1 MRCDLLVVGEFVLT
15 ALAEPRKEWREADV
29 LPGCADAEPEPDD
42 SRLVADVPDW
52 LRTDWVI
59 SCTASSLNPH
69 RHFPF

>member
-1 MRCDLLVVGEFVLT
+1 MRCDLRVVGEFVLT

-29 LPGCADAEPEPDD
+29 FPGCADAEPEPDD